1 MNSSIT
7 SRRWRAKA
15 EWIVR
20 EALRSKPRG
29 GWEVGKDDGG
39 FLLTQRSYGSRTF
52 TGNYLRFEAV
62 ILSSHVKGGIKRNFS
77 HLTLLSRAA
86 RQCLIWWEMWGV
98 WQAVGGW
105 RPGPSTTTAP
115 WKCWWH
121 PGCEVLRQGGH
132 RSWFLCWHPPWSW
145 HRRALQKLQL

>member
-1 MNSSIT
+1 M
-7 SRRWRAKA
+7 
-15 EWIVR
+15 R

-86 RQCLIWWEMWGV
+86 RRCLIWWEM
-98 WQAVGGW
+98 
-105 RPGPSTTTAP
+105 
-115 WKCWWH
+115 
-121 PGCEVLRQGGH
+121 
-132 RSWFLCWHPPWSW
+132 
-145 HRRALQKLQL
+145 